1 MAGTLRLGDSGVV
14 LSSLSFSPFMVFEC
28 TYNLQALLIVA
39 SHSFVIVAL
48 EHTTFVIFLLVNT
61 IVPFH
66 EP

>member
-1 MAGTLRLGDSGVV
+1 MV

-28 TYNLQALLIVA
+28 TYSLQALLVVT

-61 IVPFH
+61 IAPFH